1 MPYEPF
7 QSGKNPNPK
16 PDGGYGGSMNVPR
29 SSPIDIRKKDDRVD
43 NRPKVQPDGGYGGA
57 LYIRRSAPIDIPK
70 KK

>member
-1 MPYEPF
+1 
-7 QSGKNPNPK
+7 
-16 PDGGYGGSMNVPR
+16 MNVPR